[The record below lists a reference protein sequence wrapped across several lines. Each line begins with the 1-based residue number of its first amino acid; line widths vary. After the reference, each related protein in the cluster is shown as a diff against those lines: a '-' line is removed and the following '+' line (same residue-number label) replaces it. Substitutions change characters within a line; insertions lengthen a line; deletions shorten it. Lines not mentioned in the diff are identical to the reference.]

1 MSPLSRGLAT
11 SLDPKSTYHF
21 YCPGAPSVAVQ
32 CNRVPSSRV
41 VAASRRLIG
50 MMETEG
56 YVSLRDCAVPLPS
69 SITLLPT
76 HSTAEGHT
84 DT

>member
-1 MSPLSRGLAT
+1 M
-11 SLDPKSTYHF
+11 
-21 YCPGAPSVAVQ
+21 
-32 CNRVPSSRV
+32 
-41 VAASRRLIG
+41 AASRRLIG

-56 YVSLRDCAVPLPS
+56 HVSLRDCAVPLPS